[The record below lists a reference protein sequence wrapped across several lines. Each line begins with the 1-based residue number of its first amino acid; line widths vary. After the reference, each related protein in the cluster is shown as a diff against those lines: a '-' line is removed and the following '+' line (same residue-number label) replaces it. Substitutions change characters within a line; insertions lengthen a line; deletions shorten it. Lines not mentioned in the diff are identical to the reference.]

1 MQKIK
6 KGDQVIVLTG
16 NDKGREGKVERVMI
30 KTSQVLV
37 SGVRIVKRHV
47 KRTAQF
53 EGGIVEITKPIHISN
68 VSLIDPKSKKP
79 TRAGFKAEGDKLVR
93 IAKKS
98 GEEIK

>member
-30 KTSQVLV
+30 KTSQVIV
-37 SGVRIVKRHV
+37 SGVKIVKRHV